1 MLRLEEQI
9 NQCRCDI
16 MSKFGSAIESSL
28 KRLLNDIES
37 GKPPKVAFNPKLGMK
52 ACKFIDQNKYND
64 LFPLVLDQFVGLPFM
79 TFRLGYTYSNQF
91 FSFNDD
97 NPKHYFQYIIALS
110 CYEDETDCPLYI
122 EVEKDNLGSQVA
134 HLSYLLSD
142 LFWNEYSF
150 YFEALVYAKILIATQ
165 NTYAMNEGMLLEERN
180 ITLSDRFNTNT
191 KLAVEELRMHAQIA
205 IGTAY
210 EPKIPTS
217 PSAFSEPIVL
227 TQDDFLNAG
236 ELMVDYEK
244 YYDKYKGKP

>member
-16 MSKFGSAIESSL
+16 MSKFGSAIAFSL
-28 KRLLNDIES
+28 KILLKNIEN
-37 GKPPKVAFNPKLGMK
+37 GEPPKIAFNPKLGMK
-52 ACKFIDQNKYND
+52 ACKFIDQNEYND
-64 LFPLVLDQFVGLPFM
+64 LFSFALNQFVGLPLM
-79 TFRLGYTYSNQF
+79 TFRLGYTYSKQF
-91 FSFNDD
+91 FSFDDD

-110 CYEDETDCPLYI
+110 CYEDETNCPLYI
-122 EVEKDNLGSQVA
+122 KAEKENLGSQIA

-165 NTYAMNEGMLLEERN
+165 NTFAMSEGMLLRNRN
-180 ITLSDRFNTNT
+180 ITLSDRFNSET
-191 KLAVEELRMHAQIA
+191 KLVVEELRTRAQIA
-205 IGTAY
+205 INTTY

-217 PSAFSEPIVL
+217 PSAFSEPIFL

-244 YYDKYKGKP
+244 EYEKYKGLP

>member
-16 MSKFGSAIESSL
+16 MSKFGSAIASSL
-28 KRLLNDIES
+28 KRLLKDIEN
-37 GKPPKVAFNPKLGMK
+37 GEPPKVAFNPKLGMK
-52 ACKFIDQNKYND
+52 ACKFIDQNEYND
-64 LFPLVLDQFVGLPFM
+64 LFPFALDQFVGLPLM
-79 TFRLGYTYSNQF
+79 TFRLGYTYSEQT
-91 FSFNDD
+91 FSFDD
-97 NPKHYFQYIIALS
+97 NNPKHYFQYIIALS
-110 CYEDETDCPLYI
+110 CYEDETDCPFYI
-122 EVEKDNLGSQVA
+122 EAEKENLGSQVA

-165 NTYAMNEGMLLEERN
+165 NTYALNVGMLLENRN
-180 ITLSDRFNTNT
+180 ITLSDRFNNEA
-191 KLAVEELRMHAQIA
+191 KLAVEELRMQAQIA

-210 EPKIPTS
+210 EPKIPIS

-244 YYDKYKGKP
+244 YHEKYKGKP

>member
-16 MSKFGSAIESSL
+16 MSKFGSAIGSSL
-28 KRLLNDIES
+28 KRLLEDIES
-37 GKPPKVAFNPKLGMK
+37 GKPPKIAFNPKLGTK
-52 ACKFIDQNKYND
+52 ACKFIDQNEYND
-64 LFPLVLDQFVGLPFM
+64 LFPFALDQFVGLPLM
-79 TFRLGYTYSNQF
+79 TFRLGYTYSKQF
-91 FSFNDD
+91 FSFDNN
-97 NPKHYFQYIIALS
+97 NPKHYFSYIIALN
-110 CYEDETDCPLYI
+110 CLEDETDCPLYI
-122 EVEKDNLGSQVA
+122 EAEKENLGSQVA

-165 NTYAMNEGMLLEERN
+165 NTYALNVGMLLENRN
-180 ITLSDRFNTNT
+180 ITLSDRFNNEA
-191 KLAVEELRMHAQIA
+191 KLAVEELRMQAQIA
-205 IGTAY
+205 ISAAY

-244 YYDKYKGKP
+244 EYEKYKGKP